1 MKSSIYKPA
10 EDSFLMTDTLKSKI
24 PEILAK
30 NTNLKML
37 EIGAG
42 SGIHLQASKNSGVKK
57 ENIFSSD
64 INPDSVSHCNFL
76 GFNCV
81 QSDLFDSFQK
91 GKDFFDLI
99 IFNPPYLP
107 EHHDSKEVEPEDSKV
122 ATTGGK
128 KGNEIII
135 RFLEQAKDFLNK
147 NGKIYLITSSLS
159 EQINF
164 SEFGYV
170 EKEIG
175 CERLF
180 FETLC
185 LWELELKLNTLK
197 N

>member
-1 MKSSIYKPA
+1 METPSSIYQPS
-10 EDSFLMTDTLKSKI
+10 EDSYLMTDILKEKL
-24 PEILAK
+24 PELLEK
-30 NTNLKML
+30 NPNLKML

-42 SGIHLQASKNSGVKK
+42 SGIHLQTSLNLGVKK

-81 QSDLFDSFQK
+81 QSDLFQAFTQEEDK
-91 GKDFFDLI
+91 FDLI

-107 EHHDSKEVEPEDSKV
+107 GDKKEPKDSQI

-128 KGNEIII
+128 KGNEIIQS
-135 RFLEQAKDFLNK
+135 FLKQAKSYLNET
-147 NGKIYLITSSLS
+147 GKIFLITSSLS
-159 EQINF
+159 ESVNF
-164 SEFGYV
+164 QELGYV

-180 FETLC
+180 FERLC
-185 LWELELKLNTLK
+185 IHELVPIN
-197 N
+197 NS